1 MLFCTKT
8 VHTMQKTCSILHTF
22 LLFLAVQIT
31 ANAQTPLEPGDIAF
45 TGYITADDNNATQD
59 DQISFVLLKDIDAG
73 TTIFFSDFG
82 WTNAGKFQSV
92 DPCGANTGSYNDGLI
107 SWTATS
113 VLTCGTRV
121 TINCR
126 RALTANTG
134 SVSGLTATFNNGNA
148 YLSLSPSDQVF
159 AFQGT
164 ASGAPAF
171 IAGLSIN
178 RDWDALL
185 DSCDFT
191 SNRSMLPASLN
202 SGVIALFPD
211 ANNAV
216 YNCSVTSGDTLTLL
230 TALSDVLN
238 WNKDTIS
245 TPPVPSG
252 FTLPPNCVFSG
263 CALTPPSITSQP
275 VNVSDC
281 EDDTVSFSITSQNA
295 TAWQWQR
302 NISGVWNNV
311 LDTVPFSGS
320 TTETLTISGIPFSL
334 NSTQFR
340 CVAFGAAPPNAIS
353 TTATLTVI
361 RKPTLISQT
370 PDRATCEGN
379 NITFNATVAGAGL
392 SYQWQSNNGSGWTN
406 LTNTLPYSAVTGPTL
421 VITGAAASLNGL
433 QYRCLV
439 NGTCPPSISSNP
451 VTLFVNVLPNIT
463 GDPVNDTICA
473 GDTANFSITAAGS
486 GAGYRWQVNTGSGF
500 VNVNNGG
507 GLYFG
512 ANTPNLTILN
522 PPASLN
528 GARYRCYV
536 TGFCTPTDTSAQ
548 ATLFIGQVPAAPVFS
563 SGNTQQCQGDSG
575 VIFSVTPLDSIST
588 YAWTYTGSDA
598 ILNSGTTNTASIDF
612 GFTAGNGTLTVTASN
627 QCGTGPSG
635 TLAITLNTTYSF
647 RDTVRTCPGDSI
659 LIYGFWQSLEG
670 DYTDAFQ
677 SVAGCDSNYI
687 TTLQWYPSYLL
698 NPQVF
703 ICPGDSFFV
712 AGNWQTQAGIYTDS
726 LETFEGC
733 DSITNTDLIIALV
746 YNESVNT
753 SICSGDSIFLEGAWQ
768 SQAGVYTDNL
778 LSIYGCDSTVVT
790 TLSILPT
797 DLINTNVSICG
808 GDSIFLQGAWQDQP
822 GIYTDVLSNTNGC
835 DSTII
840 TSLSV
845 SIPAVSLSLDTTVCI
860 NQGPITLFG
869 ATPAGGSWSGTG
881 VSGNL
886 FDPQAAG
893 AGSFVITYSYTDSIG
908 CINTASDTV
917 VVDLCAGLGES
928 NPLGIALFP
937 NPAGETVN
945 IRFGNAVIS
954 NGVISLFNQGG
965 QLVKTIRINNM
976 ISGGQV
982 EIPLNELSAGSYLL
996 MLESME
1002 GISRLPLMISR

>member
-1 MLFCTKT
+1 MPKPYSFIYFLF
-8 VHTMQKTCSILHTF
+8 LF
-22 LLFLAVQIT
+22 LLI
-31 ANAQTPLEPGDIAF
+31 QTSAYSQTLLEAGDIAF

-59 DQISFVLLKDIDAG
+59 DQISFVLLKDIDVG

-92 DPCGANTGSYNDGLI
+92 DPCGVNTGSYNDGLI
-107 SWTATS
+107 SWTASS

-126 RALTANTG
+126 RALMANTG
-134 SVSGLTATFNNGNA
+134 TVSGLTATFNNGNV

-164 ASGAPAF
+164 PSGVPAF
-171 IAGLSIN
+171 VAALSIN
-178 RDWDALL
+178 RDWDVLL

-230 TALSDVLN
+230 TALTDVLN
-238 WNKDTIS
+238 WNTDTTS
-245 TPPVPSG
+245 GPPVPSG

-353 TTATLTVI
+353 TTATLTVV

-370 PDRATCEGN
+370 PDRAICEGN
-379 NITFNATVAGAGL
+379 NATFNATVAGAGL
-392 SYQWQSNNGSGWTN
+392 SYQWQSNNGGGWTN
-406 LTNTLPYSAVTGPTL
+406 LTNNPPYSAVTGPTL
-421 VITGAAASLNGL
+421 VITAAPASLNGI
-433 QYRCLV
+433 QYRCLI
-439 NGTCPPSISSNP
+439 NGTCPPAINSTP

-463 GDPVNDTICA
+463 SEPVNDTICA
-473 GDTANFSITAAGS
+473 GDTARFSIAAVGS
-486 GAGYRWQVNTGSGF
+486 GPGYRWQVNTGSGF
-500 VNVNNGG
+500 VNVTNGG

-512 ANTPNLTILN
+512 ANTPNLTIVN
-522 PPASLN
+522 PPALLN

-536 TGFCTPTDTSAQ
+536 TGFCTPTDTSAE
-548 ATLFIGQVPAAPVFS
+548 AKLFIGQVPPAPVFS
-563 SGNTQQCQGDSG
+563 TGSNQQCQNDSG
-575 VIFSVTPLDSIST
+575 VVFGVTPVDSIST
-588 YAWTYTGSDA
+588 YTWTYSGSDA
-598 ILNSGTTNTASIDF
+598 TLNSGTSNTATIDF
-612 GFTAGNGTLTVTASN
+612 GVNAGNGTLSVAASN
-627 QCGTGPSG
+627 QCGTGTAG
-635 TLAITLNTTYSF
+635 TFAITLNTSYTF
-647 RDTVRTCPGDSI
+647 RDTVRVCPGDSV

-670 DYTDAFQ
+670 DYTDAFL
-677 SVAGCDSNYI
+677 SDAGCDSNYI
-687 TTLQWYPSYLL
+687 TTLQFYPSYLL

-733 DSITNTDLIIALV
+733 DSITNTELIIALV
-746 YNESVNT
+746 YSESVNT

-768 SQAGVYTDNL
+768 TQAGVYTDNL
-778 LSIYGCDSTVVT
+778 FSIYGCDSTVVT
-790 TLSILPT
+790 TLNILST
-797 DLINTNVSICG
+797 DLINTNVSICN
-808 GDSIFLQGAWQDQP
+808 GDSVFLQGAWQTQT
-822 GIYTDVLSNTNGC
+822 GIYTDIFSNTNGC

-845 SIPAVSLSLDTTVCI
+845 SLPAVSLSLDTTVCI
-860 NQGPITLFG
+860 NQSPITLFG
-869 ATPAGGSWSGTG
+869 ATPAGGSWSGAGVTG
-881 VSGNL
+881 NQ

-917 VVDLCAGLGES
+917 VVDLCSGLSES

-945 IRFGNAVIS
+945 IRFGNAVVS
-954 NGVISLFNQGG
+954 NGVISLFSKNG
-965 QLVKTIRINNM
+965 QLVKTLRINKN
-976 ISGGQV
+976 ISGGQI
-982 EIPLNELSAGSYLL
+982 EIPLSDLPAGSYLL
-996 MLESME
+996 MLESKE
-1002 GISRLPLMISR
+1002 GISRLPLIITR